1 MVTLYQN
8 KVIDRL
14 RDALTKKMNIVSVSM
29 KVDEVDPLSF
39 FEAGEKFFLG
49 QRFYWSDCT
58 NEYVFVGLG
67 RTYVIQSDD
76 QSKHRFIEIER
87 KWKKILEGALI
98 EREQDVL
105 GTGPILFGGFAF
117 DPLKRKTEKWIN
129 FPSARFILPS
139 ILLSK
144 RNNETWLTVNV
155 VDQSLE
161 QLEEIIIHL
170 FNGQKKQNNK
180 DVYCL
185 LKKEIEREKWI
196 QAVKDV
202 TSEIHDGKIQKV
214 VLARELELMFNE
226 QIDSA
231 RVLAALREQQPMSY
245 IFAFENGSSC
255 FLGASPEQLVK
266 KEENVCETVCLA
278 GSIKRGK
285 TLKEDEQLGDWLLHD
300 EKNRQEHQLVV
311 DMICNAM
318 NEVCDHVVVP
328 QAPTLLKMRHIQHL
342 YTPVKGYSKENVS
355 ILSLVERLHPTPAL
369 GGFPQEEAVRKIRE
383 IEPLDRGWYAAPIG
397 WMDASGNGEFA
408 VAIRSALIHENEAHL
423 FAGCGIVAHSDAY
436 SEYEE
441 TNVKFKPMLFAL
453 GGMDE

>member
-1 MVTLYQN
+1 VVTLYQN

-14 RDALTKKMNIVSVSM
+14 RDALTKKMNMISVAM
-29 KVDEVDPLSF
+29 RVEEMDPLSF
-39 FEAGEKFFLG
+39 FAAGEKFFLG
-49 QRFYWSDCT
+49 QRFYWSDCA
-58 NEYVFVGLG
+58 NEYTFVGLG
-67 RTYVIQSDD
+67 RAYVIQSDER
-76 QSKHRFIEIER
+76 SKRRFIEMER
-87 KWKKILEGALI
+87 QWRQFFEGALI

-117 DPLKRKTEKWIN
+117 DPLKRKTEKWMD
-129 FPSARFILPS
+129 FPSAQFILPS

-144 RNNETWLTVNV
+144 KNDETWLTVNV
-155 VDQSLE
+155 VDQPLE
-161 QLEEIIIHL
+161 QLEEMISHL
-170 FNGQKKQNNK
+170 FNSQNQKRKKN
-180 DVYCL
+180 VYCL
-185 LKKEIEREKWI
+185 MKKEIEREKWI

-202 TSEIHDGKIQKV
+202 TKEIQNGEIQKV
-214 VLARELELMFNE
+214 VLARELKLMFNE
-226 QIDSA
+226 SIDSA
-231 RVLAALREQQPMSY
+231 SVLAALREQQPMSY

-266 KEENVCETVCLA
+266 KEGSVCETACLA

-285 TLKEDEQLGDWLLHD
+285 TMKEDEQLGEWLLCD
-300 EKNRQEHQLVV
+300 EKNRQEHQVVV
-311 DMICNAM
+311 DMIREAM
-318 NEVCDHVVVP
+318 NEVCEHVVVP

-342 YTPVKGYSKENVS
+342 YTPVKGYSKGNVS

-397 WMDASGNGEFA
+397 WMDADGNGEFA
-408 VAIRSALIHENEAHL
+408 VAIRSALLNENEAHL

-441 TNVKFKPMLFAL
+441 TNVKFKPMLSAL
-453 GGMDE
+453 RGMEE